1 MNKQEN
7 VQQLKSERVQQ
18 PALRKALR
26 PTEAGFRPAP
36 TPVQAQQRL
45 KAERV
50 QSRLRRLPGW
60 KIQSGGKAIDR
71 VRQFRDPQ
79 VAASYLAYAALL
91 ASQSGQPLQAVVNGQ
106 TVILVLPGRSMR
118 PGAGITEDVLEL
130 AEQLG

>member
-1 MNKQEN
+1 MNEKQEK
-7 VQQLKSERVQQ
+7 VQQLKAERVQQ
-18 PALRKALR
+18 PALRH
-26 PTEAGFRPAP
+26 P

-50 QSRLRRLPGW
+50 QSRLKRLPGW

-79 VAASYLAYAALL
+79 VAASFLAYAALL
-91 ASQSGQPLQAVVNGQ
+91 ASQSGQPLQAAVNGQ
-106 TVILVLPGRSMR
+106 TVILALPGRSMR